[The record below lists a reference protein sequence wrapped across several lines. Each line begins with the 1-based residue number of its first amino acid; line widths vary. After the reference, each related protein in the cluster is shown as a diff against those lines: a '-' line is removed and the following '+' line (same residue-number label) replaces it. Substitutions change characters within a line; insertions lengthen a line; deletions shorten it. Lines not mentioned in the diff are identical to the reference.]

1 MFNFSPL
8 LKWFRS
14 PGSKAMSGRTRF
26 NLACRAGLT
35 IFGGYLLA
43 SLWTATMS
51 LLLPTVRYEAVLIA
65 SMTGFMIFPAFA
77 IWAFYTASVKRM
89 ALYLFASI
97 VLLSFLLWLV
107 ATQVGSPA

>member
-14 PGSKAMSGRTRF
+14 PGSKAMSGRTRI
-26 NLACRAGLT
+26 NLACRTGLT
-35 IFGGYLLA
+35 IFGGYLLV

-51 LLLPTVRYEAVLIA
+51 LLLPTVRYEAVLVA

-77 IWAFYTASVKRM
+77 IWAFYTISLKRM
-89 ALYLFASI
+89 AGYLLAAI
-97 VLLSFLLWLV
+97 ILLSCVLWFV
-107 ATQVGSPA
+107 MRHVGSPA